1 MTAEKMAEMM
11 EALEEAIFSGATT
24 VTYSGKTV
32 TYRSIDEMT
41 RVAQYLGR
49 RLGRK
54 GASSRVA
61 TLTYRNRPYNNYT

>member
-11 EALEEAIFSGATT
+11 DALEEAIFSGATT

-41 RVAQYLGR
+41 RVARYLAQ

-54 GASSRVA
+54 GSKPRVA
-61 TLTYRNRPYNNYT
+61 TLTYRNRPYNNYA